1 MNFDRFVRL
10 VGDLPWFDFAT
21 VLQLSGEKRETLRV
35 RLYEWRKAGKL
46 LPLRRGMYA
55 LADAYRRAPANPS
68 LLSNELYAPSYL
80 STHWALSFYGLIPEQ
95 STVCTAVTPRA
106 PRRFENEF
114 GLYRYFHLKQPFF
127 FGYQTVQMEGEPVCL
142 ARPEKALLDL
152 WHLQSGEWTVERMRE
167 MRFQHM
173 EQVDAEQ
180 LCEDARRFNSP
191 RLVRAVEAWNEVCGE
206 AEEGAVIV

>member
-10 VGDLPWFDFAT
+10 VGDLPWFDFST

-55 LADAYRRAPANPS
+55 LDGPYRRVPANPAR
-68 LLSNELYAPSYL
+68 LSNELYAPSCI
-80 STHWALSFYGLIPEQ
+80 STYWALSFYGLIPEQ
-95 STVCTAVTPRA
+95 STVYTAVTPRA

-114 GLYRYFHLKQPFF
+114 GVYRYFHLKQSFF
-127 FGYQTVQMEGEPVCL
+127 FGTQIMDMEGAPVCI

-152 WHLQSGEWTVERMRE
+152 WHLQSGEWTAERMRE
-167 MRFQHM
+167 MRFQHG

-180 LCEDARRFNSP
+180 LCADARRFHSP
-191 RLVRAVEAWNEVCGE
+191 RLQSSCET
-206 AEEGAVIV
+206 